1 MSEETGKLLG
11 IAALT
16 IAAALGAWTARAC
29 HQARRH
35 GLPGADAY
43 VWACLAVVYLA
54 LAQTKMARILGWL
67 KGVGAWLRVLAREH
81 HLYANRRPYQVAAT
95 LAVAFIAVV
104 LLVIGIVS
112 FWDYLKRYRLAV
124 GFAALAVGA
133 GLIRFIS
140 LHEVDA
146 WNASMPWLRLVIDLT
161 AAGGASV
168 VALIRLRQL
177 RELGRAPS
185 GPVSVRVPP

>member
-1 MSEETGKLLG
+1 MSEETSKLLG

-29 HQARRH
+29 FQARRH
-35 GLPGADAY
+35 GSPASDAY

-67 KGVGAWLRVLAREH
+67 KGFGVWLRLLAREH
-81 HLYANRRPYQVAAT
+81 QFYANRRPYQIAAT
-95 LAVAFIAVV
+95 LAVAVIAVAV
-104 LLVIGIVS
+104 LVIGIVS
-112 FWDYLKRYRLAV
+112 YWDYIKRYRLAV
-124 GFAALAVGA
+124 GFTALAVGA
-133 GLIRFIS
+133 GIIRFIS

-161 AAGGASV
+161 AAAGASA
-168 VALIRLRQL
+168 VAIVRLRQL
-177 RELGRAPS
+177 REPAQGGKAPRHGSSLG
-185 GPVSVRVPP
+185 